1 MASPQAD
8 PCAAWRD
15 SAGNFDFLAF
25 LNNLVSTVECA
36 IAEAQAVKT
45 GLGLATGQH
54 LQLAASNIRAAQI
67 LHAGAKNPSFEDEE

>member
-36 IAEAQAVKT
+36 IAEAQA
-45 GLGLATGQH
+45 
-54 LQLAASNIRAAQI
+54 AQI